1 MKSDS
6 DAAPNVQGLIAKAI
20 SADNQEQVKEKD
32 ERPKDIEE
40 DEDFFSKMKQQAPR
54 YFLQDF
60 HNPTVKCRNCKEF
73 GHLAREC
80 PNDFK
85 SARLNCI
92 LCGKDGHDSF
102 ECNEK
107 LCFKCNAVGHKA
119 SECRAEG
126 VLQCSKCHNVG
137 HREGRCLKVW
147 SSTNSAMRRCMECG
161 KNGHFKCMSERK
173 SAKIKLKFKVR
184 DNLDE
189 FFVTSKDSDIK

>member
-1 MKSDS
+1 M
-6 DAAPNVQGLIAKAI
+6 
-20 SADNQEQVKEKD
+20 
-32 ERPKDIEE
+32 
-40 DEDFFSKMKQQAPR
+40 
-54 YFLQDF
+54 
-60 HNPTVKCRNCKEF
+60 
-73 GHLAREC
+73 AREC

-161 KNGHFKCMSERK
+161 KGGHFKCMSERK

-189 FFVTSKDSDIK
+189 FFVASDTK